1 MTEHTLNLEELL
13 LKEARE
19 LPAEYLPN
27 LIQLVRVFR
36 ETVTLQPAEQSFR
49 QGWQEAL
56 SGQTQDVSKLWAD
69 LDAG

>member
-1 MTEHTLNLEELL
+1 MTEHTLNFEELL

-36 ETVTLQPAEQSFR
+36 ETVTLQPAGQSFR

-56 SGQTQDVSKLWAD
+56 SGQTQDVSELWD
-69 LDAG
+69 GLDAG